1 MPVKNRSHLVTLMA
15 VLAFVF
21 VTLAAIAPAALAGRS
36 EVYFSDVN
44 GQPKTEWKVGET
56 LYITV
61 VSHDENRDSDEV
73 EFIDARSR
81 CETHT
86 RVPVPCVE
94 IWNPNTK
101 DSETNYGTLLL
112 AEVGSDTGIFRNPTG
127 ILIRPIE
134 EDPAHQENGTLE
146 VFHGDTIAVRYQSP
160 SDDTDID
167 LDLGKITATP
177 GIIRITDQAGRDVPI
192 WQIGQQIWIT
202 VEDPD
207 QNVDPLKP
215 EAIKGVT
222 LWGPRCVWDVLERQG
237 DPRSDQPQPKPC
249 DEAIAPLAYDSQLK
263 EAFPGFF
270 EDSLILYET
279 GPNTGVFRNANGIT
293 LRDNLGP
300 GREFANVRTALSLF
314 VNHKDTIVAFYRKPA
329 IVGLAPVAPPPP
341 PPPPV
346 QTRTDTCPASPL
358 FECSRTVPLQVAPG
372 GVAEIKVEIKAKQ
385 DMRLIAL
392 REQAPAGFSF
402 GRVTATPQA
411 KNIGTDGAL
420 RAAWDGDIKA
430 GDTITLTYELI
441 AGATPGTF
449 KIRGFFTGAPF
460 TIVPLVSDLVVS
472 GSAGQSLRTAQV
484 SAQAENAQL
493 RITRQAPAQANVG
506 APFTVTLTVT
516 AKQALPAVS
525 VKENFDG
532 LTLVDQG
539 ADFIGVEGTTL
550 RGLMIQPAAGA
561 TQNYTY
567 QLQCAAEGTFT
578 ITGTAESRDVQA
590 VTESSTITCGGVAPP
605 PPPPPPPT
613 GQIFRRGQA
622 SPNDPQDFA
631 LAQAKVGHFNPA
643 KIQFTDI
650 DGNELTEFA
659 IGTEFFITLLDDDQN
674 VDSDHVETLCV
685 QVFDVN
691 GGREGDTP
699 GIARNL
705 DKLLKEDPRA
715 CLEDHV
721 RDLFMWKTGVK
732 LVETGTNTGVF
743 RNPDALKIIGICAQP
758 EAENYPFN
766 TDPTQTLNIQIHKVV
781 PSDVPVSQL
790 PGVLKDDP
798 PQWWAEPSVKVGTV
812 LKDCYFSTPFVAE
825 GRTEAP
831 LPYDPTDAT
840 LAEIKTFAED
850 VPHKIAV
857 NAGDVVYVVFQDQ
870 LVDPHDVVYATAR
883 VKDFQTFDGT
893 TNNIQWVDENGTPVE
908 TYKIG
913 QDVFVRLR
921 DDNRNVNSNV
931 VDKLEILVLDRDSG
945 DWENV
950 LLEETGADTGVFMN
964 RAGLSLQPALT
975 PGTVRVN
982 NNRLEMFDRDVI
994 EAHYQDNYNAKDFSA
1009 AWIRLI
1015 PQPMPGPGP
1024 VTPELSE
1031 TTFTDAQ
1038 GRKVTEYAVGDEVYV
1053 TVKDA
1058 SQNVSSDAEDVILN
1072 AITVTNTRTG
1082 QSYTVDAVET
1092 GPNTGVF
1099 LSDPITTGAPGALV
1113 DLEVED
1119 GDTLEAKYVDPRNP
1133 ADTSTATV
1141 DIVTRAFSC
1150 TGSKFTIVNTFMAV
1164 GTGISRVAVS
1174 VFDLSG
1180 RLLTQLAASGS
1191 QAPWTGTTADGQAL
1205 AKGVY
1210 LYQLTC
1216 SGRMGETTTLPAQK
1230 LVLR

>member
-44 GQPKTEWKVGET
+44 GQPKTEWKVGEV

-101 DSETNYGTLLL
+101 DSETNYGTLRL

-215 EAIKGVT
+215 EAIKGIT
-222 LWGPRCVWDVLERQG
+222 LWGPRCVWDVIERQG

-263 EAFPGFF
+263 AAYPGFF

-300 GREFANVRTALSLF
+300 RREFSNVATALSLF

-329 IVGLAPVAPPPP
+329 IIGQAVVPPPPP

-358 FECSRTVPLQVAPG
+358 LECSRTVPVSVTPGQTFQVTFNITARQ
-372 GVAEIKVEIKAKQ
+372 A
-385 DMRLIAL
+385 MRLIAL
-392 REQAPAGFSF
+392 REQAPTGFRF
-402 GRVTATPQA
+402 GTTQATPTPEA
-411 KNIGTDGAL
+411 ISTDGAL
-420 RAAWDGDIKA
+420 RAAWNGSISA
-430 GDTITLTYELI
+430 GETITLTYELT
-441 AGATPGTF
+441 AGATPGSY
-449 KIRGFFTGAPF
+449 KIRGFVTGAPF
-460 TIVPLVSDLVVS
+460 TIIPLVSDITVAAS
-472 GSAGQSLRTAQV
+472 TGQSLRTAQV
-484 SAQAENAQL
+484 RAQAENAQL
-493 RITRQAPAQANVG
+493 RITRQAPTQANVG
-506 APFTVTLTVT
+506 TPFTVTLTVT

-567 QLQCAAEGTFT
+567 RLQCAAEGNFT

-590 VTESSTITCGGVAPP
+590 VRESSTITCGAGVT
-605 PPPPPPPT
+605 PPPPPPT

-643 KIQFTDI
+643 KLQFTDI
-650 DGNELTEFA
+650 NGNELTEFA
-659 IGTEFFITLLDDDQN
+659 IGTEFFITLIDDDQN
-674 VDSDHVETLCV
+674 MDSDHVETLCV

-699 GIARNL
+699 GIARELQN
-705 DKLLKEDPRA
+705 LLKDDPRA

-732 LVETGTNTGVF
+732 LVETGMNTGIF

-766 TDPTQTLNIQIHKVV
+766 TDPAQTLNIQIHKLV
-781 PSDVPVSQL
+781 PSDIPVSQL

-812 LKDCYFSTPFVAE
+812 LKDCYYSTPYVAE

-831 LPYDPTDAT
+831 LPYDPTDPG
-840 LAEIKTFAED
+840 LEEIKTFTED

-857 NAGDVVYVVFQDQ
+857 NAGDVVYAVFQDQ

-883 VKDFQTFDGT
+883 VKDFQTFDGR
-893 TNNIQWVDENGTPVE
+893 TNNIQWVDENGRPVD

-921 DDNRNVNSNV
+921 DDDRNVSNNV
-931 VDKLEILVLDRDSG
+931 VDKLEILVLNRNSG
-945 DWENV
+945 DWENL

-1015 PQPMPGPGP
+1015 PQPMPGPGAP
-1024 VTPELSE
+1024 PEERSE
-1031 TTFTDAQ
+1031 TMFTDAQ
-1038 GRKVTEYAVGDEVYV
+1038 GRKVTTYGVGDMVYV

-1058 SQNVSSDAEDVILN
+1058 SQNVSSSTEDAILN

-1082 QSYTVDAVET
+1082 ASYTVDAVET

-1099 LSDPITTGAPGALV
+1099 LSDPIRTGAPGALV

-1119 GDTLEAKYVDPRNP
+1119 GDILEAKYIDPRNP

-1141 DIVTRAFSC
+1141 DIVSRVFSC
-1150 TGSKFTIVNTFMAV
+1150 TGARFTSTMTFMAI
-1164 GTGISRVAVS
+1164 GTGITQIAVS

-1180 RLLTQLAASGS
+1180 RLLIQLPASGS
-1191 QAPWTGTTADGQAL
+1191 QVPWIGTNADGQLL

-1216 SGRMGETTTLPAQK
+1216 SGRMGETTTVPVQK